1 MRTGRAVRT
10 GSGQARGQRDEMPN
24 EKISILMVEDDEFMA
39 SLLQFLCER
48 EGMTVSRLADGR
60 AAKEHIAKGAVAH
73 AVLLDLLL
81 PQASGMEVLEA
92 LRMSPEW
99 RHVPV
104 LVVSAMDG
112 GGDIARAF
120 ACGADDYLT
129 KPFNPEELLARL
141 RRLLRLTTHAVAA
154 AAADAN
160 TRRLHA

>member
-1 MRTGRAVRT
+1 
-10 GSGQARGQRDEMPN
+10 MPN

-48 EGMTVSRLADGR
+48 EGMTVLRLADGR
-60 AAKEHIAKGAVAH
+60 AAKEHIARAAAAH

-92 LRMSPEW
+92 LRMSPAW
-99 RHVPV
+99 RQVPV
-104 LVVSAMDG
+104 LVVSALDG

-120 ACGADDYLT
+120 ARGADDYLT

-141 RRLLRLTTHAVAA
+141 RRLLRQPNLAASAAVDL
-154 AAADAN
+154 DASQ
-160 TRRLHA
+160 LHS